1 MENNNINNAA
11 NTAEEMS
18 AVPDEAA
25 KEAVQETAPETE
37 TAFDASDG
45 NGAPDRK
52 KLSDRDVTAHTAAM
66 WKYKP
71 VPESPEPYPESVS
84 GSASDGGFSV
94 TAASVRGKKHKH
106 DGSNRDDSFAFE
118 IVDDMAIAAV
128 SDGAGS
134 KAFSRIGAKAAC
146 EAVIKYSKIRLEAIK
161 RDFPDFRRNLGGD
174 IGSADFGNMCS
185 QIAEMLRGSCAEAFA
200 AVEAAAEKREKNSE
214 FEAAVGRKP
223 ELKDFS
229 CTLLAAAF
237 IPVETKNGRE
247 YLTASI
253 QVGDGMIAAIDE
265 SAEAQNALIIL
276 GDADSGSFAGE
287 TEFITSEQFRNPESL
302 MSRTKVRRGRLT
314 SFLMMTDG
322 VADDY
327 YPNNPQLLRLALD
340 LKLNGIMPAGKKV
353 DAGSADTAVPEPVS
367 YPWVN
372 DGDVLY
378 ALQYTKNVLS
388 ETGLTLGDF
397 WKNKALQKKAS
408 LSEFGIVHEKDRA
421 EMLTI
426 WLDNYVERGS
436 FDDRTLLMINT
447 EN

>member
-11 NTAEEMS
+11 ETMS
-18 AVPDEAA
+18 AAPAEAE
-25 KEAVQETAPETE
+25 KEALQETVQETAE
-37 TAFDASDG
+37 
-45 NGAPDRK
+45 APDVSVNNALAGK
-52 KLSDRDVTAHTAAM
+52 EKLSDRDVTAHTAAM
-66 WKYKP
+66 WKYNP
-71 VPESPEPYPESVS
+71 VPESPEPYPESIS
-84 GSASDGGFSV
+84 GFAASGGFSV

-118 IVDDMAIAAV
+118 IVDDMAVAAV

-146 EAVIKYSKIRLEAIK
+146 EAVIKYSKIRLGAIK
-161 RDFPDFRRNLGGD
+161 RDFPNFRKDLGGD
-174 IGSADFGNMCS
+174 IGSEDFGKVCS

-200 AVEAAAEKREKNSE
+200 AVEAASEKRLKNPE
-214 FEAAVGRKP
+214 FEAALDRKP

-229 CTLLAAAF
+229 CTLLAAVF

-253 QVGDGMIAAIDE
+253 QVGDGMIAAVDE
-265 SAEAQNALIIL
+265 NADSALIIL

-302 MSRTKVRRGRLT
+302 MSRTKVRRGKLT

-340 LKLNGIMPAGKKV
+340 LKLNGIMPVTEAEGT
-353 DAGSADTAVPEPVS
+353 AESTDTAVPEPVS

-378 ALQYTKNVLS
+378 ALQYAKNVLS
-388 ETGLTLGDF
+388 ETGLTLEDL

-408 LSEFGIVHEKDRA
+408 LSGFGIVHEKDCA

>member
-1 MENNNINNAA
+1 MDNNTNNISTAA
-11 NTAEEMS
+11 AEIS
-18 AVPDEAA
+18 A
-25 KEAVQETAPETE
+25 ETE
-37 TAFDASDG
+37 KIPAETSADPVI
-45 NGAPDRK
+45 PDK
-52 KLSDRDVTAHTAAM
+52 EKLSDRDVTAHTAAM
-66 WKYKP
+66 WKYNP
-71 VPESPEPYPESVS
+71 VPESPEPYPESICRGDS
-84 GSASDGGFSV
+84 AGSFSV

-118 IVDDMAIAAV
+118 IIDDILVAAV

-134 KAFSRIGAKAAC
+134 KPFSRIGAKAAC

-161 RDFPDFRRNLGGD
+161 RDFPKFRKDLGGALD
-174 IGSADFGNMCS
+174 SGGFGAVCS
-185 QIAEMLRGSCAEAFA
+185 QIAGMLRDSCAEAFA
-200 AVEAAAEKREKNSE
+200 SVEAAAEKRADDPE

-229 CTLLAAAF
+229 CTLLVTVI

-253 QVGDGMIAAIDE
+253 QLGDGMIAAIDE
-265 SAEAQNALIIL
+265 NAETAGALIIL

-302 MSRTKVRRGRLT
+302 MSRTKIRRGKLT
-314 SFLMMTDG
+314 SLMMMTDG

-340 LKLNGIMPAGKKV
+340 LKLNGIMPMGKK
-353 DAGSADTAVPEPVS
+353 ADTGNTELPAVPEPVS

-378 ALQYTKNVLS
+378 ALQYAKNVLS
-388 ETGLTLGDF
+388 ETGLTLEEL
-397 WKNKALQKKAS
+397 WKNKAVQQKAS
-408 LSEFGIVHEKDRA
+408 LAEFGIVHEKNAA

-436 FDDRTLLMINT
+436 FDDRTLLLVNILN
-447 EN
+447 

>member
-1 MENNNINNAA
+1 MDNNTNKIS
-11 NTAEEMS
+11 AETKVEIS
-18 AVPDEAA
+18 A
-25 KEAVQETAPETE
+25 ETE
-37 TAFDASDG
+37 KIPAETSAETVI
-45 NGAPDRK
+45 PDK
-52 KLSDRDVTAHTAAM
+52 EKLSDRDVTAHTAAM
-66 WKYKP
+66 WKYNP
-71 VPESPEPYPESVS
+71 VPESPEPYPESICRGDS
-84 GSASDGGFSV
+84 AGSFSV

-118 IVDDMAIAAV
+118 IIDDILVAAV

-134 KAFSRIGAKAAC
+134 KPFSRIGAKAAC
-146 EAVIKYSKIRLEAIK
+146 EAVIKYSKIRLEAIG
-161 RDFPDFRRNLGGD
+161 RDLPKFRKDLGGALD
-174 IGSADFGNMCS
+174 SGGFGAVCS
-185 QIAEMLRGSCAEAFA
+185 QIAGMLRDSCAEAFA
-200 AVEAAAEKREKNSE
+200 SVEAAAEKRADDPE

-229 CTLLAAAF
+229 CTLLVTVI

-253 QVGDGMIAAIDE
+253 QLGDGMIAAIDE
-265 SAEAQNALIIL
+265 NAETAGALIIL

-302 MSRTKVRRGRLT
+302 MSRTKIRRGKLT
-314 SFLMMTDG
+314 SLMMMTDG

-340 LKLNGIMPAGKKV
+340 LKLNGIMPMGKKE
-353 DAGSADTAVPEPVS
+353 DTGNAELPAVPEPVS

-378 ALQYTKNVLS
+378 SLQYAKNVLS
-388 ETGLTLGDF
+388 ETGFTLEEL
-397 WKNKALQKKAS
+397 WKNKAVQQKAS
-408 LSEFGIVHEKDRA
+408 LAEFGIVHEKNAA

-436 FDDRTLLMINT
+436 FDDRTLLLVNILN
-447 EN
+447 

>member
-11 NTAEEMS
+11 ETMS
-18 AVPDEAA
+18 AAPAEAE
-25 KEAVQETAPETE
+25 KEALQENAQENAE
-37 TAFDASDG
+37 ASDVSDDTVAVG
-45 NGAPDRK
+45 KK

-71 VPESPEPYPESVS
+71 VPESPEPYPESIS
-84 GSASDGGFSV
+84 GFAASAGFSV

-118 IVDDMAIAAV
+118 IIDGMAVAAV

-146 EAVIKYSKIRLEAIK
+146 EAVIKYSKIRLGAIK
-161 RDFPDFRRNLGGD
+161 RDFPDFRRDLGGD
-174 IGSADFGNMCS
+174 IGSADFGKVCS

-200 AVEAAAEKREKNSE
+200 AVEAASEKRLNNPE
-214 FEAAVGRKP
+214 FEAALDRKP

-229 CTLLAAAF
+229 CTLLAAVF

-253 QVGDGMIAAIDE
+253 QVGDGMIAAVDE
-265 SAEAQNALIIL
+265 NAEVKNALIVL

-302 MSRTKVRRGRLT
+302 MSRTKVRRGKLT

-340 LKLNGIMPAGKKV
+340 LKLNGIMPVTEAEGT
-353 DAGSADTAVPEPVS
+353 AESTDTAVPEPVS

-378 ALQYTKNVLS
+378 ALQYAKNVLS
-388 ETGLTLGDF
+388 ETGLTLEDL

-408 LSEFGIVHEKDRA
+408 LSGFGIVHEKDCA
-421 EMLTI
+421 EMLTV

>member
-1 MENNNINNAA
+1 MDNNTNNIS
-11 NTAEEMS
+11 AETKVEIS
-18 AVPDEAA
+18 A
-25 KEAVQETAPETE
+25 ETE
-37 TAFDASDG
+37 KIPAETSADPVI
-45 NGAPDRK
+45 PDK
-52 KLSDRDVTAHTAAM
+52 EKLSDRDVTAHTAAM
-66 WKYKP
+66 WKYNP
-71 VPESPEPYPESVS
+71 VPESPEPYPESICRGDS
-84 GSASDGGFSV
+84 AGSFSV

-118 IVDDMAIAAV
+118 IIDDILVAAV

-134 KAFSRIGAKAAC
+134 KPFSRIGAKAAC
-146 EAVIKYSKIRLEAIK
+146 EAVIKYSKIRLEAIR
-161 RDFPDFRRNLGGD
+161 RDFPEFRKDLGGALD
-174 IGSADFGNMCS
+174 SGGFGAVCS
-185 QIAEMLRGSCAEAFA
+185 QIAGMLRDSCAEAFA
-200 AVEAAAEKREKNSE
+200 SVEAAAEKRADDPE

-229 CTLLAAAF
+229 CTLLSAVI
-237 IPVETKNGRE
+237 IPVETPNGRE

-253 QVGDGMIAAIDE
+253 QLGDGMIAAIDE
-265 SAEAQNALIIL
+265 NAETAGALIIL

-302 MSRTKVRRGRLT
+302 MSRTKIRRGKLT
-314 SFLMMTDG
+314 SLMMMTDG

-340 LKLNGIMPAGKKV
+340 LKLNGIMPMGKK
-353 DAGSADTAVPEPVS
+353 ADTGNAELPAVPEPVS

-378 ALQYTKNVLS
+378 ALQYAKNVLS
-388 ETGLTLGDF
+388 ETGLTLEEL
-397 WKNKALQKKAS
+397 WKNKAVRQKAS
-408 LSEFGIVHEKDRA
+408 LTEFGIVHEKNAA

-436 FDDRTLLMINT
+436 FDDRTLLLVNILN
-447 EN
+447 

>member
-11 NTAEEMS
+11 ETMS
-18 AVPDEAA
+18 AAPAEAE
-25 KEAVQETAPETE
+25 KEALQENAQENAE
-37 TAFDASDG
+37 ASDVSDDTVAVG
-45 NGAPDRK
+45 KK

-71 VPESPEPYPESVS
+71 VPESPEPYPESIS
-84 GSASDGGFSV
+84 GFAASAGFSV

-118 IVDDMAIAAV
+118 IIDGMAVAAV

-146 EAVIKYSKIRLEAIK
+146 EAVIKYSKIRLGAIK
-161 RDFPDFRRNLGGD
+161 RDFPNFRRDLGGD
-174 IGSADFGNMCS
+174 IGSADFGKVCS

-200 AVEAAAEKREKNSE
+200 AVEAASEKRLKNPE
-214 FEAAVGRKP
+214 FESALDRKP

-229 CTLLAAAF
+229 CTLLAAVF

-253 QVGDGMIAAIDE
+253 QVGDGMIAAVDE
-265 SAEAQNALIIL
+265 NADSALIIL

-302 MSRTKVRRGRLT
+302 MSRTKVRRGKLT

-340 LKLNGIMPAGKKV
+340 LKLNGIMPVTEAEGT
-353 DAGSADTAVPEPVS
+353 AESTDTAVPEPVS

-372 DGDVLY
+372 DRDVLY
-378 ALQYTKNVLS
+378 ALQYAKNVLS
-388 ETGLTLGDF
+388 EMGLTLEDL

-408 LSEFGIVHEKDRA
+408 LSGFGIVHEKDRA
-421 EMLTI
+421 EMLTV

>member
-1 MENNNINNAA
+1 MDNNTNNISTAA
-11 NTAEEMS
+11 AEIS
-18 AVPDEAA
+18 A
-25 KEAVQETAPETE
+25 ETE
-37 TAFDASDG
+37 KIPVEGSVESVI
-45 NGAPDRK
+45 PDK
-52 KLSDRDVTAHTAAM
+52 EKLSDRDVTAHTAAM
-66 WKYKP
+66 WKYNP
-71 VPESPEPYPESVS
+71 VPESPEPYPESICRGDS
-84 GSASDGGFSV
+84 AGSFSV

-118 IVDDMAIAAV
+118 IVDDVLIAAV

-134 KAFSRIGAKAAC
+134 KPFSRIGAKAAC

-161 RDFPDFRRNLGGD
+161 RDFPEFLKDLGGALD
-174 IGSADFGNMCS
+174 SSGFGTVCS
-185 QIAEMLRGSCAEAFA
+185 QIAGMLRDSCAEAFA
-200 AVEAAAEKREKNSE
+200 SVEAAVEKRADNPE

-229 CTLLAAAF
+229 CTLLSAVI
-237 IPVETKNGRE
+237 IPVETKNGKE

-253 QVGDGMIAAIDE
+253 QLGDGMIAAIDE
-265 SAEAQNALIIL
+265 NAEASGALIIL

-302 MSRTKVRRGRLT
+302 MSRTKIRRGKLT
-314 SFLMMTDG
+314 SLMMMTDG

-340 LKLNGIMPAGKKV
+340 LKLNGIMPMGKK
-353 DAGSADTAVPEPVS
+353 ADTDNAELPAVPEPVS

-378 ALQYTKNVLS
+378 ALQYAKNVLS
-388 ETGLTLGDF
+388 ETGLTLEEL
-397 WKNKALQKKAS
+397 WKNKAVQQKAS
-408 LSEFGIVHEKDRA
+408 LAEFGIVHEKNAA

-436 FDDRTLLMINT
+436 FDDRTLLLVNILN
-447 EN
+447 

>member
-1 MENNNINNAA
+1 MDNNTNNIS
-11 NTAEEMS
+11 AETKAEIS
-18 AVPDEAA
+18 AETEKIPAETSADTVVPD
-25 KEAVQETAPETE
+25 KE
-37 TAFDASDG
+37 
-45 NGAPDRK
+45 

-66 WKYKP
+66 WKYNP
-71 VPESPEPYPESVS
+71 VPESPEPYPESICRGDS
-84 GSASDGGFSV
+84 AGSFSV

-118 IVDDMAIAAV
+118 IIDDILVAAV

-134 KAFSRIGAKAAC
+134 KPFSRIGAKAAC

-161 RDFPDFRRNLGGD
+161 RDFPEFRKDLGGALD
-174 IGSADFGNMCS
+174 SGGFGAVCS
-185 QIAEMLRGSCAEAFA
+185 QIAGMLRDSCAEAFA
-200 AVEAAAEKREKNSE
+200 SVEAALEKRADAPE

-229 CTLLAAAF
+229 CTLLVTVI

-253 QVGDGMIAAIDE
+253 QLGDGMIAAIDE
-265 SAEAQNALIIL
+265 NAEAAGALIIL

-302 MSRTKVRRGRLT
+302 MSRTKIRRGKLT
-314 SFLMMTDG
+314 SLMMMTDG

-340 LKLNGIMPAGKKV
+340 LKLNGIMPMCKKE
-353 DAGSADTAVPEPVS
+353 DTDNDKLPAVPEPVS

-378 ALQYTKNVLS
+378 ALQYAKNVLS
-388 ETGLTLGDF
+388 ETGLTLEEL
-397 WKNKALQKKAS
+397 WKNKAVLQKAS
-408 LSEFGIVHEKDRA
+408 LAEFGIIHEKNAA

-436 FDDRTLLMINT
+436 FDDRTLLLVNILN
-447 EN
+447 

>member
-1 MENNNINNAA
+1 MENNNINN
-11 NTAEEMS
+11 TAEAMS
-18 AVPDEAA
+18 AVSDEAE
-25 KEAVQETAPETE
+25 KEVLQETSPK
-37 TAFDASDG
+37 TAEASDVSVNNAVSG
-45 NGAPDRK
+45 K
-52 KLSDRDVTAHTAAM
+52 EKLSDRDVTAHTAAM
-66 WKYKP
+66 WKYNP
-71 VPESPEPYPESVS
+71 VPESPEPYPESIS
-84 GSASDGGFSV
+84 GFAASAGFSV

-118 IVDDMAIAAV
+118 IIDGMAVAAV

-146 EAVIKYSKIRLEAIK
+146 EAVIKYSKIRLDAIK
-161 RDFPDFRRNLGGD
+161 RDFPNFRKDLGGD
-174 IGSADFGNMCS
+174 IGSANFGNVCS

-200 AVEAAAEKREKNSE
+200 AVEAASEKRLEYPE
-214 FEAAVGRKP
+214 FEAALDRKP

-229 CTLLAAAF
+229 CTLLAAVF

-265 SAEAQNALIIL
+265 NAEVKNALIIL

-302 MSRTKVRRGRLT
+302 MSRTKVRRGKLT

-340 LKLNGIMPAGKKV
+340 LKLNGIMPVTEAEGT
-353 DAGSADTAVPEPVS
+353 AESTDTAVPEPVS

-378 ALQYTKNVLS
+378 ALQYAKNVLS
-388 ETGLTLGDF
+388 ETGLTLEDL

-408 LSEFGIVHEKDRA
+408 LSGFGIVHENDCA
-421 EMLTI
+421 EMLTV

>member
-11 NTAEEMS
+11 ETMS
-18 AVPDEAA
+18 AAPAEAE
-25 KEAVQETAPETE
+25 KEALQENAQENTE
-37 TAFDASDG
+37 ASDVSDDTVAVG
-45 NGAPDRK
+45 KK

-66 WKYKP
+66 WKYNP
-71 VPESPEPYPESVS
+71 VPESPEPYPESIS
-84 GSASDGGFSV
+84 GFAASAGFSV

-118 IVDDMAIAAV
+118 IIDGMAVAAV

-146 EAVIKYSKIRLEAIK
+146 EAVIKYSKIRLVAIK
-161 RDFPDFRRNLGGD
+161 RDFPNFRRDLGGD
-174 IGSADFGNMCS
+174 IGSADFGKVCS

-200 AVEAAAEKREKNSE
+200 AVEAASEKRLKNPE
-214 FEAAVGRKP
+214 FESALDRKP

-229 CTLLAAAF
+229 CTLLAAVF

-253 QVGDGMIAAIDE
+253 QVGDGMIAAVDE
-265 SAEAQNALIIL
+265 NADSALIIL

-302 MSRTKVRRGRLT
+302 MSRTKVRRGKLT

-340 LKLNGIMPAGKKV
+340 LKLNGIMPVTEAEGTV
-353 DAGSADTAVPEPVS
+353 GSADTAVPEPVS

-378 ALQYTKNVLS
+378 ALQYAKNVLS
-388 ETGLTLGDF
+388 ETGLTLEDF

-408 LSEFGIVHEKDRA
+408 LSGFGIVHEKDRA
-421 EMLTI
+421 EMLTV

>member
-11 NTAEEMS
+11 ETMS
-18 AVPDEAA
+18 AAPAEAE
-25 KEAVQETAPETE
+25 KEALQENAQENVE
-37 TAFDASDG
+37 AFDVSDDTVAVG
-45 NGAPDRK
+45 KK
-52 KLSDRDVTAHTAAM
+52 KLSDRDVIAHTAAM
-66 WKYKP
+66 WKYNP
-71 VPESPEPYPESVS
+71 VPESPEPYPESIS
-84 GSASDGGFSV
+84 GFAASAGFSV

-118 IVDDMAIAAV
+118 IIDGMAVAAV

-146 EAVIKYSKIRLEAIK
+146 EAVIKYSKIRLGAIK
-161 RDFPDFRRNLGGD
+161 RDFPNFRKDLGGD
-174 IGSADFGNMCS
+174 IGSADFGKVCS

-200 AVEAAAEKREKNSE
+200 AVEAASEKRLKNPE
-214 FEAAVGRKP
+214 FESALDRKP

-229 CTLLAAAF
+229 CTLLAAVF
-237 IPVETKNGRE
+237 IPVETANGKE

-253 QVGDGMIAAIDE
+253 QVGDGMIAAVDE
-265 SAEAQNALIIL
+265 NADSALIIL

-302 MSRTKVRRGRLT
+302 MSRTKVRRGKLT

-340 LKLNGIMPAGKKV
+340 LKLNGIMPVTEAEGT
-353 DAGSADTAVPEPVS
+353 AESTDTAVPEPVS

-378 ALQYTKNVLS
+378 ALQYAKNVLS
-388 ETGLTLGDF
+388 ETGLTLEDL

-408 LSEFGIVHEKDRA
+408 LSGFGIVHENDCA
-421 EMLTI
+421 EMLTV

>member
-11 NTAEEMS
+11 ETMS
-18 AVPDEAA
+18 AAPAEAE
-25 KEAVQETAPETE
+25 KEALQENAQENAE
-37 TAFDASDG
+37 ASDVSDDTVAVG
-45 NGAPDRK
+45 KK

-71 VPESPEPYPESVS
+71 VPESPEPYPESIS
-84 GSASDGGFSV
+84 GFAASAGFSV

-118 IVDDMAIAAV
+118 IIDGMAVAAV

-146 EAVIKYSKIRLEAIK
+146 EAVIKYSKIRLGAIK
-161 RDFPDFRRNLGGD
+161 RDFPNFRRDLGGD
-174 IGSADFGNMCS
+174 IGSADFGRVCS

-200 AVEAAAEKREKNSE
+200 AVEAASEKRLKNPE
-214 FEAAVGRKP
+214 FEAALDRKP

-229 CTLLAAAF
+229 CTLLAAVF

-253 QVGDGMIAAIDE
+253 QVGDGMIAAVDE
-265 SAEAQNALIIL
+265 NAEVKNALIVL

-302 MSRTKVRRGRLT
+302 MSRTKVRRGKLT
-314 SFLMMTDG
+314 SFLIMTDG

-340 LKLNGIMPAGKKV
+340 LKLNGIMPVTEAEGT
-353 DAGSADTAVPEPVS
+353 AESTDTAVPEPVS

-378 ALQYTKNVLS
+378 ALQYAKNVLS
-388 ETGLTLGDF
+388 ETGLTLEDL

-408 LSEFGIVHEKDRA
+408 LSGFGIVHEKDCA
-421 EMLTI
+421 EMLTV

>member
-11 NTAEEMS
+11 EAMS
-18 AVPDEAA
+18 AVPAETE
-25 KEAVQETAPETE
+25 KEAVQTSS
-37 TAFDASDG
+37 DAAAVHG
-45 NGAPDRK
+45 RE

-66 WKYKP
+66 WKYNP
-71 VPESPEPYPESVS
+71 VPESPEPYPESINGFAVS
-84 GSASDGGFSV
+84 EGFSV

-118 IVDDMAIAAV
+118 IIDGMAIAAV

-161 RDFPDFRRNLGGD
+161 RDFPDFRRDLGGD
-174 IGSADFGNMCS
+174 IGSAEFGKVCS
-185 QIAEMLRGSCAEAFA
+185 KIAGMLRDSCAEAFA
-200 AVEAAAEKREKNSE
+200 AVESASEKRSENPE
-214 FEAAVGRKP
+214 FEAAVNRKP

-229 CTLLAAAF
+229 CTLLAAVF
-237 IPVETKNGRE
+237 VPVETKSGRE
-247 YLTASI
+247 YLTASV
-253 QVGDGMIAAIDE
+253 QVGDGMIAAVDE
-265 SAEAQNALIIL
+265 NAEVKNALIIL

-340 LKLNGIMPAGKKV
+340 LKLNGIMPA
-353 DAGSADTAVPEPVS
+353 AGTEDTVENTDTAVPEPVS

-378 ALQYTKNVLS
+378 ALQYAKNVLS
-388 ETGLTLGDF
+388 ETSLTLEDL

-408 LSEFGIVHEKDRA
+408 LQEFGIVHEKNRA

-436 FDDRTLLMINT
+436 FDDRTLLMINI
-447 EN
+447 ED

>member
-11 NTAEEMS
+11 ETMS
-18 AVPDEAA
+18 AAPAEAE
-25 KEAVQETAPETE
+25 KEALQENAQENTE
-37 TAFDASDG
+37 ASDVSDDTVAVG
-45 NGAPDRK
+45 KK

-66 WKYKP
+66 WKYNP
-71 VPESPEPYPESVS
+71 VPESPEPYPESIS
-84 GSASDGGFSV
+84 GFAASAGFSV

-118 IVDDMAIAAV
+118 IIDGMAVAAV

-146 EAVIKYSKIRLEAIK
+146 EAVIKYSKIRLGAIK
-161 RDFPDFRRNLGGD
+161 RDFPNFRRDLGGD
-174 IGSADFGNMCS
+174 IGSTDFGKVCS

-200 AVEAAAEKREKNSE
+200 AVEASSEKRLKNPE
-214 FEAAVGRKP
+214 FESALDRKP

-229 CTLLAAAF
+229 CTLLAAVF
-237 IPVETKNGRE
+237 IPVETANGKE

-253 QVGDGMIAAIDE
+253 QVGDGMIAAVDE
-265 SAEAQNALIIL
+265 NADSALIIL

-302 MSRTKVRRGRLT
+302 MSRTKVRRGKLT

-340 LKLNGIMPAGKKV
+340 LKLNGIMPVTEAEGT
-353 DAGSADTAVPEPVS
+353 AGSADTAVPEPVS

-372 DGDVLY
+372 DRDVLY
-378 ALQYTKNVLS
+378 ALQYAKNVLS
-388 ETGLTLGDF
+388 ETGLTLEDL
-397 WKNKALQKKAS
+397 WKNKALQKRAS
-408 LSEFGIVHEKDRA
+408 LSGFGIVHEKDRA
-421 EMLTI
+421 EMLTV

>member
-11 NTAEEMS
+11 ETMS
-18 AVPDEAA
+18 AAPAEAEKKA
-25 KEAVQETAPETE
+25 LQENAQENAE
-37 TAFDASDG
+37 ASDVSDDTVAVG
-45 NGAPDRK
+45 KK

-71 VPESPEPYPESVS
+71 VPESPEPYPESIS
-84 GSASDGGFSV
+84 GFAASAGFSV

-118 IVDDMAIAAV
+118 IIDGMAVAAV

-146 EAVIKYSKIRLEAIK
+146 EAVIKYSKIRLGAIK
-161 RDFPDFRRNLGGD
+161 RDFPNFRRDLGGD
-174 IGSADFGNMCS
+174 IGSADFGKVCS

-200 AVEAAAEKREKNSE
+200 AVEAASEKRLKNPE
-214 FEAAVGRKP
+214 FEAALDRKP

-229 CTLLAAAF
+229 CTLLAAVF
-237 IPVETKNGRE
+237 IPVETANGKE

-253 QVGDGMIAAIDE
+253 QVGDGMIAAVDE
-265 SAEAQNALIIL
+265 NADSALIIL

-302 MSRTKVRRGRLT
+302 MSRTKVRRGKLT

-340 LKLNGIMPAGKKV
+340 LKLNGIMPVTEAEGT
-353 DAGSADTAVPEPVS
+353 AGSADTAVPEPVS

-372 DGDVLY
+372 DRDVLY
-378 ALQYTKNVLS
+378 ALQYAKNVLS
-388 ETGLTLGDF
+388 ETGLTLEDL
-397 WKNKALQKKAS
+397 WKNKALQKRAS
-408 LSEFGIVHEKDRA
+408 LSGFGIVHEKDRA
-421 EMLTI
+421 EMLTV

>member
-11 NTAEEMS
+11 EAMS
-18 AVPDEAA
+18 AVPAETE
-25 KEAVQETAPETE
+25 KEAVQTSSDATAVHGRE
-37 TAFDASDG
+37 
-45 NGAPDRK
+45 

-66 WKYKP
+66 WKYNL
-71 VPESPEPYPESVS
+71 VPESPEPYPESINGFATS
-84 GSASDGGFSV
+84 EGFSV

-118 IVDDMAIAAV
+118 IIDGMAIAAV

-161 RDFPDFRRNLGGD
+161 RDFPDFRKDLGGD
-174 IGSADFGNMCS
+174 IGSAEFGKVCA
-185 QIAEMLRGSCAEAFA
+185 QIAGMLRDSCAEAFA
-200 AVEAAAEKREKNSE
+200 AVESAAEKRSENPE
-214 FEAAVGRKP
+214 FEAAVNRKP

-229 CTLLAAAF
+229 CTLLAAVF
-237 IPVETKNGRE
+237 IPVETKSGRE
-247 YLTASI
+247 YLTASV
-253 QVGDGMIAAIDE
+253 QVGDGMIAAVDE
-265 SAEAQNALIIL
+265 NAEVKNALIIL

-340 LKLNGIMPAGKKV
+340 LKLNGIMPA
-353 DAGSADTAVPEPVS
+353 AGTEDTVENTDTAVPEPVS

-378 ALQYTKNVLS
+378 ALQYAKNVLS
-388 ETGLTLGDF
+388 ETSLTLEDL

-408 LSEFGIVHEKDRA
+408 LQEFGIVHEKNRA

-436 FDDRTLLMINT
+436 FDDRTLLMINI
-447 EN
+447 ED

>member
-1 MENNNINNAA
+1 MDNNTNNIS
-11 NTAEEMS
+11 AETKVENS
-18 AVPDEAA
+18 A
-25 KEAVQETAPETE
+25 ETE
-37 TAFDASDG
+37 KIPAEISADSVIPG
-45 NGAPDRK
+45 K
-52 KLSDRDVTAHTAAM
+52 EKLSDRDVTAHTAAM
-66 WKYKP
+66 WKYNP
-71 VPESPEPYPESVS
+71 VPESPEPYPESICRGDS
-84 GSASDGGFSV
+84 AGSFSV

-118 IVDDMAIAAV
+118 IIDDILIAAV

-134 KAFSRIGAKAAC
+134 KPFSRIGAKAAC
-146 EAVIKYSKIRLEAIK
+146 EAVIKYSKIRIEAIK
-161 RDFPDFRRNLGGD
+161 RDFPEFRKDLGGALD
-174 IGSADFGNMCS
+174 GGEFGSVCS
-185 QIAEMLRGSCAEAFA
+185 QIAGMLRDSCAEAFA
-200 AVEAAAEKREKNSE
+200 SVEAAAEKRADNPE

-229 CTLLAAAF
+229 CTLLSAVI

-253 QVGDGMIAAIDE
+253 QLGDGMIAAIDE
-265 SAEAQNALIIL
+265 NAETAGALIIL

-302 MSRTKVRRGRLT
+302 MSRTKIRRGKLT
-314 SFLMMTDG
+314 SLLMMTDG

-340 LKLNGIMPAGKKV
+340 LKLNGIMPLGNA
-353 DAGSADTAVPEPVS
+353 ADTDNDKLPAVPEPVS

-378 ALQYTKNVLS
+378 ALQYAKNVLS
-388 ETGLTLGDF
+388 ETGLTLEEL
-397 WKNKALQKKAS
+397 WKNKAVQQKAS
-408 LSEFGIVHEKDRA
+408 LAEFGIIHEKNAA

-436 FDDRTLLMINT
+436 FDDRTLLLVNILN
-447 EN
+447 

>member
-1 MENNNINNAA
+1 MENINN
-11 NTAEEMS
+11 NNGAEITKS
-18 AVPDEAA
+18 
-25 KEAVQETAPETE
+25 EAVETVKTDAAENEINKTTE
-37 TAFDASDG
+37 TVEKG
-45 NGAPDRK
+45 ET
-52 KLSDRDVTAHTAAM
+52 LSDSDVTAHTAAM
-66 WKYKP
+66 WKYNP
-71 VPESPEPYPESVS
+71 VPESPEPYPESIFRS
-84 GSASDGGFSV
+84 EAAGSFSV
-94 TAASVRGKKHKH
+94 TASAVRGKKHKH

-118 IVDDMAIAAV
+118 IVDDIVIAAV

-134 KAFSRIGAKAAC
+134 KPFSRIGAKVSC

-161 RDFPDFRRNLGGD
+161 RDFPKFRSDLGGALD
-174 IGSADFGNMCS
+174 SGGFGAVCS
-185 QIAEMLRGSCAEAFA
+185 QIAGMLRDSCAEAFA
-200 AVEAAAEKREKNSE
+200 SVEAALEKRVDDPA

-229 CTLLAAAF
+229 CTLLVTVI
-237 IPVETKNGRE
+237 IPVETQNGRE

-253 QVGDGMIAAIDE
+253 QLGDGMIAAIDE
-265 SAEAQNALIIL
+265 NAEQNPLIIL

-302 MSRTKVRRGRLT
+302 MSRTKIRRGRLT
-314 SFLMMTDG
+314 SLMMMTDG

-340 LKLNGIMPAGKKV
+340 LKLNGIMPAGE
-353 DAGSADTAVPEPVS
+353 AADTDNDVTAAVPEPVS

-378 ALQYTKNVLS
+378 ALQYAKNVLS
-388 ETGLTLGDF
+388 ETGLTLDEL
-397 WKNKALQKKAS
+397 WKNKGVQKKAS
-408 LSEFGIVHEKDRA
+408 LEGFGIVHEKNAA

-436 FDDRTLLMINT
+436 FDDRTLLLVNILN
-447 EN
+447 

>member
-1 MENNNINNAA
+1 MDNNTNKIPTET
-11 NTAEEMS
+11 TAEISAEEKKTPAETS
-18 AVPDEAA
+18 AVPD
-25 KEAVQETAPETE
+25 KE
-37 TAFDASDG
+37 
-45 NGAPDRK
+45 
-52 KLSDRDVTAHTAAM
+52 KLSDSDVTARTAAM
-66 WKYKP
+66 WKYNP
-71 VPESPEPYPESVS
+71 VPESPEPYPESIFRS
-84 GSASDGGFSV
+84 EAAGSFSV

-118 IVDDMAIAAV
+118 IADDILIAAV

-134 KAFSRIGAKAAC
+134 KPFSRIGAKAAC
-146 EAVIKYSKIRLEAIK
+146 EAVIKYSKIRLEAIR
-161 RDFPDFRRNLGGD
+161 RDFPDFRKDLGGALD
-174 IGSADFGNMCS
+174 SSGFGTVCS
-185 QIAEMLRGSCAEAFA
+185 QIAGMLRDNCAEAFA
-200 AVEAAAEKREKNSE
+200 SVEAALKKRVDDPE

-229 CTLLAAAF
+229 CTLLVTVI

-253 QVGDGMIAAIDE
+253 QLGDGMIAAIDE
-265 SAEAQNALIIL
+265 NAETSAALIIL

-302 MSRTKVRRGRLT
+302 MSRTKIRRGKLT
-314 SFLMMTDG
+314 SLMMMTDG

-340 LKLNGIMPAGKKV
+340 LKLNGIMPLEVGETSETAE
-353 DAGSADTAVPEPVS
+353 DTAVPKPVS

-372 DGDVLY
+372 DGDILY
-378 ALQYTKNVLS
+378 ALQYAKNVLS
-388 ETGLTLGDF
+388 ETGLTLEEL
-397 WKNKALQKKAS
+397 WKNKSLLKKAS
-408 LSEFGIVHEKDRA
+408 LAGFGIVHEKNAA

-436 FDDRTLLMINT
+436 FDDRTLLLVNILN
-447 EN
+447 

>member
-1 MENNNINNAA
+1 MDNNTNNIS
-11 NTAEEMS
+11 AETKVEIS
-18 AVPDEAA
+18 A
-25 KEAVQETAPETE
+25 ETE
-37 TAFDASDG
+37 KIPAETSADPVI
-45 NGAPDRK
+45 PDK
-52 KLSDRDVTAHTAAM
+52 EKLSDRDVTAHTAAM
-66 WKYKP
+66 WKYNP
-71 VPESPEPYPESVS
+71 VPESPEPYPESICRGDS
-84 GSASDGGFSV
+84 AGSFSV

-118 IVDDMAIAAV
+118 IIDDILVAAV

-134 KAFSRIGAKAAC
+134 KPFSRIGAKAAC

-161 RDFPDFRRNLGGD
+161 RDFPEFRKDLGGALD
-174 IGSADFGNMCS
+174 SGGFGAVCS
-185 QIAEMLRGSCAEAFA
+185 QIAGMLRDSCAEAFA
-200 AVEAAAEKREKNSE
+200 SVEAAVEKRADNPE

-229 CTLLAAAF
+229 CTLLSTVI

-253 QVGDGMIAAIDE
+253 QLGDGMIAAIDE
-265 SAEAQNALIIL
+265 NAETAGALIIL

-302 MSRTKVRRGRLT
+302 MSRTKIRRGKLT
-314 SFLMMTDG
+314 SLMMMTDG

-340 LKLNGIMPAGKKV
+340 LKLNGIMPMGKK
-353 DAGSADTAVPEPVS
+353 ADTGNAELPAVPEPVS

-378 ALQYTKNVLS
+378 ALQYAKNVLS
-388 ETGLTLGDF
+388 ETGLTLEEL
-397 WKNKALQKKAS
+397 WKNKAVQQKAS
-408 LSEFGIVHEKDRA
+408 LAEFGIIHEKNAA

-436 FDDRTLLMINT
+436 FDDRTLLLVNILN
-447 EN
+447 